1 MTEQEKADEIIS
13 FYSKVFEGNYLENGG
28 VKKCALIHVD
38 GIIEVL
44 GHFAYSSN
52 MYDNFET
59 GEVCYDNKPFE
70 YWNKVKEIINNI

>member
-28 VKKCALIHVD
+28 VKKCALIHVT

-44 GHFAYSSN
+44 
-52 MYDNFET
+52 

-70 YWNKVKEIINNI
+70 YWNKVKEIINNKP